1 MIGVNTT
8 TSDSMFQSLHA
19 GQPILLE
26 KVGLF
31 SDGTS
36 VKQVGLECVRI
47 CRHFVDD
54 MVKVSND
61 EICAAIKDVYEETR
75 GIIEPA
81 GALGVA
87 GLKKFLSENPRLK
100 GGVFAAITSGA
111 NMNFDRL
118 RFIAER
124 SSVGD
129 GREALL
135 SVLVPE
141 ISGTM
146 KALYD
151 AVYPRSVTELSYRYS
166 NKNEAHVFLGFYSFN
181 EADVRRIYCS
191 DNIL

>member
-8 TSDSMFQSLHA
+8 TSDSMYQSLHA
-19 GQPILLE
+19 GQPVLLD

-36 VKQVGLECVRI
+36 VKQVGSECVRI
-47 CRHFVDD
+47 CKHFVDD

-75 GIIEPA
+75 VIIEPA

-87 GLKKFLSENPRLK
+87 GLKKYLIENPRLK

-135 SVLVPE
+135 SVLIPE
-141 ISGTM
+141 VSKSM
-146 KALYD
+146 KTLYE
-151 AVYPRSVTELSYRYS
+151 AVYPRIITELSYRYS
-166 NKNEAHVFLGFYSFN
+166 NKDEAHVFLGFYSSN
-181 EADVRRIYCS
+181 EADVSRI
-191 DNIL
+191 